1 MEGIKKMATITLRP
15 IDAYDDAGTLFTH
28 IKFSSIT
35 IANRWQV
42 VDEAVADDNT
52 TAMYNDNGSTA
63 GSELWELTDSS
74 ITAGII
80 SKVTFYIR
88 HTTIGRG
95 TSTYRARAKPIVGT
109 SLTDAGSYINTTSLD
124 TFNTQAWEVTNN
136 PLTSSAW
143 VWANFVGVN
152 KLYFGYTG
160 QASQTNSSKYLH
172 QITQYYITITYVAP
186 STGIN
191 FNDATCTKINGATLT
206 SLNGT

>member
-1 MEGIKKMATITLRP
+1 MATITLRP

-28 IKFSSIT
+28 IKFNSIT

-42 VDEAVADDNT
+42 VDEAVADDDT
-52 TAMYNDNGSTA
+52 TTMYNDNAHIA

-74 ITAGII
+74 ITAGTI

-88 HTTIGRG
+88 HTTTG
-95 TSTYRARAKPIVGT
+95 TGTASWRARAKPIVGT

-160 QASQTNSSKYLH
+160 QASQSNSDKYLH
-172 QITQYYITITYVAP
+172 QITQYYLEIDYTPPDTHTEL
-186 STGIN
+186 TGII
-191 FNDATCTKINGATLT
+191 ASGVTI
-206 SLNGT
+206 S